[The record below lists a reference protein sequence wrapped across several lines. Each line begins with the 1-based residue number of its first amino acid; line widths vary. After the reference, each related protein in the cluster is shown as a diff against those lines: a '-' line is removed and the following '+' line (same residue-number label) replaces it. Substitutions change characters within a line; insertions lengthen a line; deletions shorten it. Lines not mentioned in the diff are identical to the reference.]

1 MKLHFVGL
9 PHTETIK
16 EYEWC
21 AYTMKLLH
29 MGQICKMIG
38 YKTVLYGSDQDEGS
52 FGEVVEVV
60 REVDRMK
67 WFGHI
72 DWDREVFNGWTP
84 EDEWWV
90 TMNSRT
96 ISEMKKRVEPGDAIC
111 IIAGRCQQVIADS
124 FPNNIVLE
132 WAVGYEGILPNT
144 LRCFESETW
153 RHHIYGKNNINDGAF
168 FDTVIPNSFEQTDFL
183 KWDQPREDY
192 ILYLGR
198 LTPRKGLAIVEE
210 IAKTHRVITAGQGDV
225 RIAGAEHVGVVRG
238 KEKARLLAEAKALIC
253 PTVYIEPFGGVA
265 VEAQL
270 SGTPVICTDFG
281 AFTET
286 VQHGTT
292 GFRCRNLREF
302 LDAADQV
309 NELDKWEIQLY
320 AQSRYSLEAVA
331 PQWKR
336 WYNQV
341 GTLYKDGWYEL
352 GR

>member
-21 AYTMKLLH
+21 AYTMKLMH

-38 YKTVLYGSDQDEGS
+38 YETVLYGSSRDDGGFDEI
-52 FGEVVEVV
+52 VEIVTEKD
-60 REVDRMK
+60 RER

-72 DWDREVFNGWTP
+72 DWNIEVFNGWTP
-84 EDEWWV
+84 TDEWWV
-90 TMNSRT
+90 APGYRA
-96 ISEMKKRVEPGDAIC
+96 IEEIKARIEPNDLIC
-111 IIAGRCQQVIADS
+111 IIAGSCQQQIANA

-132 WAVGYEGILPNT
+132 WAVGYEGILHNT
-144 LRCFESETW
+144 HHCFESEIW

-168 FDTVIPNSFEQTDFL
+168 FDAVIPNSFDKDDF
-183 KWDQPREDY
+183 KCESTREDY

-210 IAKTHRVITAGQGDV
+210 IAKNHRVITAGQGDI

-238 KEKARLLAEAKALIC
+238 RKKAELLANAKALIC
-253 PTVYIEPFGGVA
+253 PTTYIEPFGGVA

-286 VQHGTT
+286 VQHGIT

-302 LDAADQV
+302 LEATEAV
-309 NELDKWEIQLY
+309 NDLDHWLIRVE
-320 AQSRYSLEAVA
+320 AQDRYSLEAVA

-336 WYNQV
+336 WYDQI
-341 GTLYKDGWYEL
+341 GTLYGGGWYEL

>member
-9 PHTETIK
+9 PHTETIH

-38 YKTVLYGSDQDEGS
+38 YETVLYGSSNDEGN
-52 FGEVVEVV
+52 FDEVVEVITAA
-60 REVDRMK
+60 DRAE

-72 DWDREVFNGWTP
+72 DWNTSVFSGWNP
-84 EDEWWV
+84 QDPWWV
-90 TMNSRT
+90 VSNARSIEAM
-96 ISEMKKRVEPGDAIC
+96 EARVQPGDVIC
-111 IIAGRCQQVIADS
+111 IIAGRCQQSIAEA
-124 FPNNIVLE
+124 FPNNVVLE
-132 WAVGYEGILPNT
+132 WAVGYEGILSNT
-144 LRCFESETW
+144 HHCFESEIW
-153 RHHIYGKNNINDGAF
+153 RHFLYGKYGINDGAF
-168 FDTVIPNSFEQTDFL
+168 FDAVIPNSFDEKDFL
-183 KWDQPREDY
+183 FQDNKEDY
-192 ILYLGR
+192 FLYLGR

-210 IAKTHRVITAGQGDV
+210 IAKHHKVITAGQGDI
-225 RIAGAEHVGVVRG
+225 RIPNTEHVGIIRG
-238 KEKARLLAEAKALIC
+238 KEKANLLAGARALIC

-286 VQHGTT
+286 VVEDMT
-292 GFRCRNLREF
+292 GYRCRTLKEF
-302 LDAADQV
+302 LNATEKV
-309 NELDKWEIQLY
+309 SELDYKGIQLL

-336 WYNQV
+336 WYDQI
-341 GTLYKDGWYEL
+341 GTLYGKGWYA
-352 GR
+352 

>member
-29 MGQICKMIG
+29 MGQICKMVG
-38 YKTVLYGSDQDEGS
+38 YETVLYGSDQDEGS
-52 FGEVVEVV
+52 FGEIVEVV

-72 DWDREVFNGWTP
+72 DWDLEVFNGWTP

-96 ISEMKKRVEPGDAIC
+96 ILEMKKRVQPGDAIC
-111 IIAGRCQQVIADS
+111 IIAGRCQQIIADA

-132 WAVGYEGILPNT
+132 WAVGYEGILSNT
-144 LRCFESETW
+144 FRCFESEIW

-168 FDTVIPNSFEQTDFL
+168 FDAVIPNSFDSKDFL
-183 KWDQPREDY
+183 YQEKKQDY

-210 IAKTHRVITAGQGDV
+210 IAKNHRVITAGQGDIRV
-225 RIAGAEHVGVVRG
+225 PGTEHVGVVRG

-253 PTVYIEPFGGVA
+253 PTTYIEPFGGVA

-286 VQHGTT
+286 VIHDAT
-292 GFRCRNLREF
+292 GFRCRTLKEF
-302 LDAADQV
+302 LDAAEAVD
-309 NELDKWEIQLY
+309 ELDPQRIVQWARSNY
-320 AQSRYSLEAVA
+320 TLEAVA